1 MFLAMFSIVYPM
13 ICSPASQYI
22 LTLMLL
28 VDPVS
33 HRISIDPIKS
43 QSLWLAKT
51 SPLMVGLLLL
61 MWVKQGKTRP

>member
-51 SPLMVGLLLL
+51 SPTHGRFITINV
-61 MWVKQGKTRP
+61 GKTR